1 MSVPITKFICSA
13 LMAVVGLIVVKNIS
27 GSKEKLLSIKSI
39 ALMICLII
47 VPAFMHTTEYT
58 NLYTI
63 IIYLITIVT
72 YKYILNITFPKA
84 VISCGVV
91 FLSLFALDLIA
102 SITLAFFLSI
112 DQARNTWYINVITN
126 IIFSIIL
133 ISVYGNKKIIENVT
147 VFIEKLSRKRQ
158 VNMIIF
164 LLLAVIAMSTLLY
177 LLGNNYELNAVF
189 TTNFLIFLIFF
200 LLVIILVGEKNS
212 YVKLSDDYE
221 NLFHYVKIFEDW
233 IEDEQLIRHEYKNQ
247 LAVLRCLTKEKK
259 VKNKIDEI
267 ISDTI
272 NIDNHIINQL
282 KNLPSGGLK
291 GLLYYKIAV
300 ARNNDINIEVDV
312 SQDASPVLNTLN
324 QDELKTISKLIGI
337 YCDNAIEAAKETK
350 KKIVLIEIYEINN
363 MANIV
368 ISNTCKENKVLL
380 NRYDKGVST
389 KGKGRGNGLYFAKKM
404 LTKNTWIEE
413 SQEII
418 DGYYIETLKITKK
431 KKSKLK

>member
-39 ALMICLII
+39 VLMLCLII
-47 VPAFMHTTEYT
+47 VPAFTYTTDY
-58 NLYTI
+58 NFLYGVI
-63 IIYLITIVT
+63 NYLLMIVT
-72 YKYILNITFPKA
+72 YKYVLNLNFTK
-84 VISCGVV
+84 VIVSCGILL
-91 FLSLFALDLIA
+91 LSLFLLDFIS
-102 SITLAFFLSI
+102 SIFFAMFISVEKMR
-112 DQARNTWYINVITN
+112 DTWYINLSMN
-126 IIFSIIL
+126 ILFSIIILAVFRTKRVYRYFENL
-133 ISVYGNKKIIENVT
+133 IDKT
-147 VFIEKLSRKRQ
+147 SRKRQ
-158 VNMIIF
+158 TNIVIF

-221 NLFHYVKIFEDW
+221 NLFNYVKIFEDW

-259 VKNKIDEI
+259 VKDKIDEI

-272 NIDNHIINQL
+272 NIDNHMINQL

-312 SQDASPVLNTLN
+312 SQDASPVLNALN
-324 QDELKTISKLIGI
+324 QDELKINSKLIGI
-337 YCDNAIEAAKETK
+337 YCDNAIEAAKDTK
-350 KKIVLIEIYEINN
+350 KKIVLIEIYEINDI
-363 MANIV
+363 ANIV

-380 NRYDKGVST
+380 NRYDKGIST

-404 LTKNTWIEE
+404 LNRNTWIEE

-431 KKSKLK
+431 RKSK

>member
-13 LMAVVGLIVVKNIS
+13 IMAVVGLIVVKNIS

-39 ALMICLII
+39 VLMICLII
-47 VPAFMHTTEYT
+47 VPAFMYTAEYT
-58 NLYTI
+58 YLYTI
-63 IIYLITIVT
+63 TIYIITIVT
-72 YKYILNITFPKA
+72 YKYILNISFTKA
-84 VISCGVV
+84 VISCGVLV
-91 FLSLFALDLIA
+91 LSLFLLEFI
-102 SITLAFFLSI
+102 SNLFLAMFLSV
-112 DQARNTWYINVITN
+112 DQMRNTWYINLSINIVFAIILLTLYEHKKVYKYFENLIDKISKRRQTN
-126 IIFSIIL
+126 I
-133 ISVYGNKKIIENVT
+133 
-147 VFIEKLSRKRQ
+147 
-158 VNMIIF
+158 IIF
-164 LLLAVIAMSTLLY
+164 LLLATIAMSTLLY
-177 LLGNNYELNAVF
+177 LLGSNYKLNAIF

-221 NLFHYVKIFEDW
+221 SLFNYVKIFEDW

-272 NIDNHIINQL
+272 NIDNHMINQL

-312 SQDASPVLNTLN
+312 SQDASPVLNHLN

-350 KKIVLIEIYEINN
+350 KKIVLIEIYEINDI
-363 MANIV
+363 ANIV
-368 ISNTCKENKVLL
+368 ISNTCKEDKVLV
-380 NRYDKGVST
+380 NRHDKGVST

-404 LTKNTWIEE
+404 LSKNTWIEE

-431 KKSKLK
+431 RKSK

>member
-47 VPAFMHTTEYT
+47 VPAFMHTTDY
-58 NLYTI
+58 NFLYGI
-63 IIYLITIVT
+63 INYILMIVT
-72 YKYILNITFPKA
+72 YKYILNLSFTKA
-84 VISCGVV
+84 IISCGILLFSLFLLDFISNLFLAM
-91 FLSLFALDLIA
+91 FLSV
-102 SITLAFFLSI
+102 
-112 DQARNTWYINVITN
+112 DQMRNTWYINLSIN

-133 ISVYGNKKIIENVT
+133 LIVYNNKKIYRYFENL
-147 VFIEKLSRKRQ
+147 IDKISKRRQ
-158 VNMIIF
+158 TNVIIF
-164 LLLAVIAMSTLLY
+164 LLLTIVAMSTLLY
-177 LLGNNYELNAVF
+177 LLGNNYNLNAVF

-221 NLFHYVKIFEDW
+221 NLFNYVKVFEDW

-291 GLLYYKIAV
+291 GLIYYKIAV

-324 QDELKTISKLIGI
+324 KDELKIISKLIGI

-350 KKIVLIEIYEINN
+350 KKIVLIEIYEINDV
-363 MANIV
+363 ANIV
-368 ISNTCKENKVLL
+368 ISNTCKENKVLV

-418 DGYYIETLKITKK
+418 DGYYIKTLKITKK
-431 KKSKLK
+431 RKSK

>member
-47 VPAFMHTTEYT
+47 VPAFMHTTDY
-58 NLYTI
+58 NFLYGI
-63 IIYLITIVT
+63 INYILMIVT
-72 YKYILNITFPKA
+72 YKYILNLSFTKA
-84 VISCGVV
+84 IISCGILLFSLFLLDFISNLFLAI
-91 FLSLFALDLIA
+91 FLSV
-102 SITLAFFLSI
+102 
-112 DQARNTWYINVITN
+112 DQMRNTWYINLSIN

-133 ISVYGNKKIIENVT
+133 LIVYNNKKIYRYFENL
-147 VFIEKLSRKRQ
+147 IDKISKRRQ
-158 VNMIIF
+158 TNVIIF
-164 LLLAVIAMSTLLY
+164 LLLTIVAMSTLLY
-177 LLGNNYELNAVF
+177 LLGNNYNLNAVF

-221 NLFHYVKIFEDW
+221 NLFHYVKVFEDW

-282 KNLPSGGLK
+282 KILPSGGLK

-350 KKIVLIEIYEINN
+350 KKIILIEIYEINN
-363 MANIV
+363 IANIV

-431 KKSKLK
+431 RKSK

>member
-47 VPAFMHTTEYT
+47 VPAFMHTTDY
-58 NLYTI
+58 NFLYGI
-63 IIYLITIVT
+63 INYILMIVT
-72 YKYILNITFPKA
+72 YKYILNLSFTKA
-84 VISCGVV
+84 IISCGILLFSLFLLDFISNLFLAM
-91 FLSLFALDLIA
+91 FLSV
-102 SITLAFFLSI
+102 
-112 DQARNTWYINVITN
+112 DQMRNTWYINLSIN

-133 ISVYGNKKIIENVT
+133 LIVYNNKKIYRYFENL
-147 VFIEKLSRKRQ
+147 IDKISKRRQ
-158 VNMIIF
+158 TNVIIF
-164 LLLAVIAMSTLLY
+164 LLLTIVAMSTLLY
-177 LLGNNYELNAVF
+177 LLGNNYNLNAVF

-221 NLFHYVKIFEDW
+221 NLFNYVKVFEDW

-272 NIDNHIINQL
+272 NIDNHMINQL

-324 QDELKTISKLIGI
+324 KDELKIISKLIGI

-350 KKIVLIEIYEINN
+350 KKIVLIEIYEINDV
-363 MANIV
+363 ANIV
-368 ISNTCKENKVLL
+368 ISNTCKENKVLV

-431 KKSKLK
+431 RKSK

>member
-47 VPAFMHTTEYT
+47 VPAFMYTTEYT
-58 NLYTI
+58 YLYTI

-72 YKYILNITFPKA
+72 YKYVLDISFSKA
-84 VISCGVV
+84 VIACGIV

-112 DQARNTWYINVITN
+112 DQARNTWYINIITN
-126 IIFSIIL
+126 IIFSITLIL
-133 ISVYGNKKIIENVT
+133 IYNRDKIKNKLI
-147 VFIEKLSRKRQ
+147 VFIEKLSNKRQ
-158 VNMIIF
+158 INLIIF

-177 LLGNNYELNAVF
+177 LLGNNYKLNAVF

-221 NLFHYVKIFEDW
+221 NLFNYVKIFEDW

-272 NIDNHIINQL
+272 NIDNHMINQL

-300 ARNNDINIEVDV
+300 ARNNGINIEVDV
-312 SQDASPVLNTLN
+312 SQDASPVLNALGK
-324 QDELKTISKLIGI
+324 DELKTISKLIGI

-350 KKIVLIEIYEINN
+350 KKIVLIEIYEINDV
-363 MANIV
+363 ANIV
-368 ISNTCKENKVLL
+368 ISNTCKENKVLV

-431 KKSKLK
+431 RKSK

>member
-47 VPAFMHTTEYT
+47 VPAFMHTTDY
-58 NLYTI
+58 NFLYGI
-63 IIYLITIVT
+63 INYILMIVT
-72 YKYILNITFPKA
+72 YKYILNLSFTKA
-84 VISCGVV
+84 IISCGILLFSLFLLDFISNLFLAI
-91 FLSLFALDLIA
+91 FLSV
-102 SITLAFFLSI
+102 
-112 DQARNTWYINVITN
+112 DQMRNTWYINLSIN

-133 ISVYGNKKIIENVT
+133 LIVYNNKKIYRYFENL
-147 VFIEKLSRKRQ
+147 IDKISKRRQ
-158 VNMIIF
+158 TNVIIF
-164 LLLAVIAMSTLLY
+164 LLLTIVAMSTLLY
-177 LLGNNYELNAVF
+177 LLGNNYNLNAVF
-189 TTNFLIFLIFF
+189 TTNFLIFF

-221 NLFHYVKIFEDW
+221 NLFHYVKVFEDW

-350 KKIVLIEIYEINN
+350 KKIILIEIYEINN
-363 MANIV
+363 IANIV

-431 KKSKLK
+431 RESK

>member
-47 VPAFMHTTEYT
+47 VPAFTYTTDY
-58 NLYTI
+58 NFLYGI
-63 IIYLITIVT
+63 INYILMMIT
-72 YKYILNITFPKA
+72 YKYVLNISLTKA
-84 VISCGVV
+84 IVSCGILLFSLFLLDFISSFFFAMVISV
-91 FLSLFALDLIA
+91 
-102 SITLAFFLSI
+102 
-112 DQARNTWYINVITN
+112 DQMRNTWYINLSMN
-126 IIFSIIL
+126 ILFSIIL
-133 ISVYGNKKIIENVT
+133 IIVYNNKKIYRYFENL
-147 VFIEKLSRKRQ
+147 IDKISKRRQ
-158 VNMIIF
+158 TNVIIF
-164 LLLAVIAMSTLLY
+164 LLLTIVAMSTLLY
-177 LLGNNYELNAVF
+177 LLGNNYNLNAVF

-221 NLFHYVKIFEDW
+221 NLFNYVKIFEDW

-312 SQDASPVLNTLN
+312 SQDASPVLNTLGK
-324 QDELKTISKLIGI
+324 DELKIISKLIGI

-363 MANIV
+363 IANIV

-431 KKSKLK
+431 RKSK

>member
-47 VPAFMHTTEYT
+47 VPAFMHTTDY
-58 NLYTI
+58 NFLYGI
-63 IIYLITIVT
+63 INYILMIVT
-72 YKYILNITFPKA
+72 YKYILNLSFTKA
-84 VISCGVV
+84 IISCGILLFSLFLLDFISNLFLAM
-91 FLSLFALDLIA
+91 FLSV
-102 SITLAFFLSI
+102 
-112 DQARNTWYINVITN
+112 DQMRNTWYINLSIN

-133 ISVYGNKKIIENVT
+133 LIVYNNKKIYRYFENL
-147 VFIEKLSRKRQ
+147 IDKISKRRQ
-158 VNMIIF
+158 TNVIIF
-164 LLLAVIAMSTLLY
+164 LLLTIVAMSTLLY
-177 LLGNNYELNAVF
+177 LLGNNYNLNAVF

-221 NLFHYVKIFEDW
+221 NLFNYVKVFEDW

-324 QDELKTISKLIGI
+324 KDELKIISKLIGI

-350 KKIVLIEIYEINN
+350 KKIVLIEIYEINDV
-363 MANIV
+363 ANIV

-431 KKSKLK
+431 RKSK

>member
-47 VPAFMHTTEYT
+47 VPAFMYTTEYT
-58 NLYTI
+58 YLYTI

-72 YKYILNITFPKA
+72 YKYVLDISFSKA
-84 VISCGVV
+84 VIACGIV

-112 DQARNTWYINVITN
+112 DQARNTWYINIITN
-126 IIFSIIL
+126 IIFSITLIL
-133 ISVYGNKKIIENVT
+133 IYNRDKIKNKLI
-147 VFIEKLSRKRQ
+147 VFIEKLSNKRQ
-158 VNMIIF
+158 INLIIF

-221 NLFHYVKIFEDW
+221 NLFNYVKIFEDW

-272 NIDNHIINQL
+272 NIDNHMINQL

-300 ARNNDINIEVDV
+300 ARNNGINIEVDV
-312 SQDASPVLNTLN
+312 SQDASPVLNALGK
-324 QDELKTISKLIGI
+324 DELKTISKLIGI

-350 KKIVLIEIYEINN
+350 KKIVLIEIYEINDV
-363 MANIV
+363 ANIV
-368 ISNTCKENKVLL
+368 ISNTCKENKVLV

-389 KGKGRGNGLYFAKKM
+389 KGKGRGNGVYFAKKM

-431 KKSKLK
+431 RKSK

>member
-1 MSVPITKFICSA
+1 MSVPITKFICPA

-47 VPAFMHTTEYT
+47 VPAFMHTTNY
-58 NLYTI
+58 NYLYTI

-72 YKYILNITFPKA
+72 YKYVLNISFTKA
-84 VISCGVV
+84 IISCGILLFSLFLLDFVSNLFLAM
-91 FLSLFALDLIA
+91 FLSVDKM
-102 SITLAFFLSI
+102 
-112 DQARNTWYINVITN
+112 RNTWYINLSINAIFSTVLIIVYNNKKVSRYFENLIDKTSKKRQTN
-126 IIFSIIL
+126 I
-133 ISVYGNKKIIENVT
+133 
-147 VFIEKLSRKRQ
+147 
-158 VNMIIF
+158 IIF
-164 LLLAVIAMSTLLY
+164 LLLTIIAMSSMAYALA
-177 LLGNNYELNAVF
+177 NNYKLNAIF

-221 NLFHYVKIFEDW
+221 NLFNYVKVFEDW

-312 SQDASPVLNTLN
+312 SQNASPVLNTLN

-350 KKIVLIEIYEINN
+350 KKIILIEIYEINN
-363 MANIV
+363 IANIV

-431 KKSKLK
+431 KKSNK

>member
-47 VPAFMHTTEYT
+47 VPAFMHTTDY
-58 NLYTI
+58 NFLYGI
-63 IIYLITIVT
+63 INYILMIVT
-72 YKYILNITFPKA
+72 YKYILNLSFTKA
-84 VISCGVV
+84 IISCGILLFSLFLLDFISNLFLAI
-91 FLSLFALDLIA
+91 FLSV
-102 SITLAFFLSI
+102 
-112 DQARNTWYINVITN
+112 DQMRNTWYINLSIN

-133 ISVYGNKKIIENVT
+133 LIVYNNKKIYRYFENL
-147 VFIEKLSRKRQ
+147 IDKISKRRQ
-158 VNMIIF
+158 TNVIIF
-164 LLLAVIAMSTLLY
+164 LLLTIVAMSTLLY
-177 LLGNNYELNAVF
+177 LLGNNYNLNAVF

-221 NLFHYVKIFEDW
+221 NLFHYVKVFEDW

-350 KKIVLIEIYEINN
+350 KKIILIEIYEINN
-363 MANIV
+363 IANIV

-431 KKSKLK
+431 RKSK

>member
-13 LMAVVGLIVVKNIS
+13 IMAVVGLIVVKNIS

-39 ALMICLII
+39 VLMICLII
-47 VPAFMHTTEYT
+47 VPAFMYTAEYT
-58 NLYTI
+58 YLYTI
-63 IIYLITIVT
+63 TIYIITIVT
-72 YKYILNITFPKA
+72 YKYILNISFTKA
-84 VISCGVV
+84 VISCGVLV
-91 FLSLFALDLIA
+91 LSLFLLEFI
-102 SITLAFFLSI
+102 SNLFLAMFLSV
-112 DQARNTWYINVITN
+112 DQMRNTWYINLSINIVFAIILLTLYEHKKVYKYFENLIDKISKRRQTN
-126 IIFSIIL
+126 I
-133 ISVYGNKKIIENVT
+133 
-147 VFIEKLSRKRQ
+147 
-158 VNMIIF
+158 IIF
-164 LLLAVIAMSTLLY
+164 LLLATIAMSTLLY
-177 LLGNNYELNAVF
+177 LLGSNYKLNAIF

-221 NLFHYVKIFEDW
+221 SLINYVKIFEDW

-272 NIDNHIINQL
+272 NIDNHMINQL

-312 SQDASPVLNTLN
+312 SQDASPVLNHLN

-350 KKIVLIEIYEINN
+350 KKIVLIEIYEINDI
-363 MANIV
+363 ANIV
-368 ISNTCKENKVLL
+368 ISNTCKEDKVLV
-380 NRYDKGVST
+380 NRHDKGVST

-404 LTKNTWIEE
+404 LSKNTWIEE

-431 KKSKLK
+431 RKSK

>member
-47 VPAFMHTTEYT
+47 VPAFMHTTDY
-58 NLYTI
+58 NFLYGI
-63 IIYLITIVT
+63 INYILMIVT
-72 YKYILNITFPKA
+72 YKYILNLSFTKA
-84 VISCGVV
+84 IISCGILL
-91 FLSLFALDLIA
+91 FSLFLLDFIS
-102 SITLAFFLSI
+102 SIFFAMIISV
-112 DQARNTWYINVITN
+112 DQMRNTWYINLSMNILFSVILLILYGHKKICKYFTN
-126 IIFSIIL
+126 IIDKTS
-133 ISVYGNKKIIENVT
+133 N
-147 VFIEKLSRKRQ
+147 KRQ
-158 VNMIIF
+158 TNVIIF
-164 LLLAVIAMSTLLY
+164 LLLTIVAMSTLLY
-177 LLGNNYELNAVF
+177 LLGNNYNLNAVF

-272 NIDNHIINQL
+272 NIDNHMINQL

-291 GLLYYKIAV
+291 VLLYYKIAV

-324 QDELKTISKLIGI
+324 KDELKIISKLIGI

-350 KKIVLIEIYEINN
+350 KKIVLIEIYEINDV
-363 MANIV
+363 ANIV

-404 LTKNTWIEE
+404 LNKNTWIEE

-431 KKSKLK
+431 KKSNK

>member
-1 MSVPITKFICSA
+1 MSVPITKFICCA
-13 LMAVVGLIVVKNIS
+13 LIAIAGLIVVKNIS

-47 VPAFMHTTEYT
+47 VPAFMYTTDY
-58 NLYTI
+58 NYIYTI
-63 IIYLITIVT
+63 IIYLMTIVT
-72 YKYILNITFPKA
+72 YKYVLNISFQKS
-84 VISCGVV
+84 VISCGILL
-91 FLSLFALDLIA
+91 FSLFLLDFI
-102 SITLAFFLSI
+102 SSVFFAMVISV
-112 DQARNTWYINVITN
+112 DQMRNTWYINLSMN
-126 IIFSIIL
+126 ILFSIIL
-133 ISVYGNKKIIENVT
+133 IIVYNNKKIYRYFENL
-147 VFIEKLSRKRQ
+147 IDKISQRRQ
-158 VNMIIF
+158 TNIIIF
-164 LLLAVIAMSTLLY
+164 LLLTIIAMSSMAYALA
-177 LLGNNYELNAVF
+177 NNYNLNAVF

-221 NLFHYVKIFEDW
+221 NLFNYVKVFEDW

-272 NIDNHIINQL
+272 NIDNHMINQL

-312 SQDASPVLNTLN
+312 SHDASPVLNTLN
-324 QDELKTISKLIGI
+324 KDELKIISKLIGI

-350 KKIVLIEIYEINN
+350 KKIVLIEIYEINDV
-363 MANIV
+363 ANIV

-431 KKSKLK
+431 RKSK

>member
-47 VPAFMHTTEYT
+47 VPAFMHTTDY
-58 NLYTI
+58 NFLYGI
-63 IIYLITIVT
+63 INYILMIVT
-72 YKYILNITFPKA
+72 YKYILNLSFTKA
-84 VISCGVV
+84 IISCGILLFSLFLLDFISNLFLAM
-91 FLSLFALDLIA
+91 FLSV
-102 SITLAFFLSI
+102 
-112 DQARNTWYINVITN
+112 DQMRNTWYINLSIN

-133 ISVYGNKKIIENVT
+133 LIVYNNKKIYRYFENL
-147 VFIEKLSRKRQ
+147 IDKISKRRQ
-158 VNMIIF
+158 TNVIIF
-164 LLLAVIAMSTLLY
+164 LLLATIAMSILLY
-177 LLGNNYELNAVF
+177 LLGNNYNLNAVF

-272 NIDNHIINQL
+272 NIDNHVINQL

-300 ARNNDINIEVDV
+300 ARNNDVNIEVDV

-350 KKIVLIEIYEINN
+350 KKIILIEIYEINN
-363 MANIV
+363 IANIV

-431 KKSKLK
+431 RKSK

>member
-47 VPAFMHTTEYT
+47 VPAFMHTTDY
-58 NLYTI
+58 NFLYGI
-63 IIYLITIVT
+63 INYILMIVT
-72 YKYILNITFPKA
+72 YKYILNLSFTKA
-84 VISCGVV
+84 IISCGILLFSLFLLDFISNLFLAI
-91 FLSLFALDLIA
+91 FLSV
-102 SITLAFFLSI
+102 
-112 DQARNTWYINVITN
+112 DQMRNTWYINLSIN

-133 ISVYGNKKIIENVT
+133 LIVYNNKKIYRYFENL
-147 VFIEKLSRKRQ
+147 IDKISKRRQ
-158 VNMIIF
+158 TNVIIF
-164 LLLAVIAMSTLLY
+164 LLLTIVAMSTLLY
-177 LLGNNYELNAVF
+177 LLGNNYNLNAVF

-221 NLFHYVKIFEDW
+221 NLFHYVKVFEDW

-291 GLLYYKIAV
+291 RLLYYKIAV

-350 KKIVLIEIYEINN
+350 KKIILIEIYEINN
-363 MANIV
+363 IANIV

-431 KKSKLK
+431 RKSK

>member
-47 VPAFMHTTEYT
+47 VPAFMHTTNY
-58 NLYTI
+58 NYLYTI

-72 YKYILNITFPKA
+72 YKYVLNISFTKA
-84 VISCGVV
+84 VISCGILFITLF
-91 FLSLFALDLIA
+91 FLDFIA
-102 SITLAFFLSI
+102 SIILAAFI
-112 DQARNTWYINVITN
+112 TAAEVREIWYINLLCN
-126 IIFSIIL
+126 IIFSIALLVIYKKE
-133 ISVYGNKKIIENVT
+133 SVKKAVLTFII
-147 VFIEKLSRKRQ
+147 KLESKRQ
-158 VNMIIF
+158 TNFVIF
-164 LLLAVIAMSTLLY
+164 LILAVIAMSTILY
-177 LLGNNYELNAVF
+177 TLTNNYKITSLL
-189 TTNFLIFLIFF
+189 TINFLLFLIFF

-272 NIDNHIINQL
+272 NIDNHMISQL
-282 KNLPSGGLK
+282 RNLPSGGLK

-300 ARNNDINIEVDV
+300 ARNNGINIEVDV

-363 MANIV
+363 IANIV
-368 ISNTCKENKVLL
+368 ISNTCKESKVLV

-404 LTKNTWIEE
+404 LNKNTWIEE

-431 KKSKLK
+431 KKSNK

>member
-47 VPAFMHTTEYT
+47 VPAFMYTTEYT
-58 NLYTI
+58 YLYTI

-72 YKYILNITFPKA
+72 YKYVLDISFSKA
-84 VISCGVV
+84 VIACGIV

-112 DQARNTWYINVITN
+112 DQARNTWYINIITN
-126 IIFSIIL
+126 IIFSITLIL
-133 ISVYGNKKIIENVT
+133 IYNRDKIKNKLI
-147 VFIEKLSRKRQ
+147 VFIEKLSNKRQ
-158 VNMIIF
+158 INLIIF

-221 NLFHYVKIFEDW
+221 NLFNYVKIFEDW

-259 VKNKIDEI
+259 VKSKIDEI

-272 NIDNHIINQL
+272 NIDNHMINQL

-300 ARNNDINIEVDV
+300 ARNNGINIEVDV
-312 SQDASPVLNTLN
+312 SQDASPVLNALGK
-324 QDELKTISKLIGI
+324 DELKTISKLIGI

-350 KKIVLIEIYEINN
+350 KKIVLIEIYEINDV
-363 MANIV
+363 ANIV
-368 ISNTCKENKVLL
+368 ISNTCKENKVLV

-431 KKSKLK
+431 RKSK

>member
-47 VPAFMHTTEYT
+47 VPAFMHTTNY
-58 NLYTI
+58 NYLYTI

-72 YKYILNITFPKA
+72 YKYVLNISFTKA
-84 VISCGVV
+84 VISCGVLV
-91 FLSLFALDLIA
+91 LSLFLLDFISNLF
-102 SITLAFFLSI
+102 LAMFLSV
-112 DQARNTWYINVITN
+112 DQMRNTWYINLSIN
-126 IIFSIIL
+126 IIFCIIL
-133 ISVYGNKKIIENVT
+133 LTIYGHKKIYNYFENL
-147 VFIEKLSRKRQ
+147 IDKISKRRQ
-158 VNMIIF
+158 TNIIIF
-164 LLLAVIAMSTLLY
+164 LLLATIAMSTLLY
-177 LLGNNYELNAVF
+177 VLGNNYKLNVVF
-189 TTNFLIFLIFF
+189 TTNFLMFLIFF

-272 NIDNHIINQL
+272 NIDNHMINQL

-300 ARNNDINIEVDV
+300 ARNNGINIEVDV

-324 QDELKTISKLIGI
+324 PDELKIISKLVGI

-363 MANIV
+363 IANIV

-404 LTKNTWIEE
+404 LNKNTWIEE

-431 KKSKLK
+431 KKANK

>member
-47 VPAFMHTTEYT
+47 VPAFMYTTEYT
-58 NLYTI
+58 YLYTI

-72 YKYILNITFPKA
+72 YKYVLDISFSKA
-84 VISCGVV
+84 VIACGIV

-112 DQARNTWYINVITN
+112 DQARNTWYINIITN
-126 IIFSIIL
+126 IIFSITLIL
-133 ISVYGNKKIIENVT
+133 IYNRDKIKNKLI
-147 VFIEKLSRKRQ
+147 VFIEKLSNKRQ
-158 VNMIIF
+158 INLIIF

-221 NLFHYVKIFEDW
+221 NLFNYVKIFEDW

-272 NIDNHIINQL
+272 NIDNHMINQL

-291 GLLYYKIAV
+291 
-300 ARNNDINIEVDV
+300 
-312 SQDASPVLNTLN
+312 
-324 QDELKTISKLIGI
+324 
-337 YCDNAIEAAKETK
+337 
-350 KKIVLIEIYEINN
+350 
-363 MANIV
+363 
-368 ISNTCKENKVLL
+368 
-380 NRYDKGVST
+380 
-389 KGKGRGNGLYFAKKM
+389 
-404 LTKNTWIEE
+404 
-413 SQEII
+413 
-418 DGYYIETLKITKK
+418 
-431 KKSKLK
+431 

>member
-47 VPAFMHTTEYT
+47 VPAFTYTTDY
-58 NLYTI
+58 NFLYGI
-63 IIYLITIVT
+63 INYILMMIT
-72 YKYILNITFPKA
+72 YKYVLNISLTKA
-84 VISCGVV
+84 IVSCGILLFSLFLLDFISSFFFAMVISV
-91 FLSLFALDLIA
+91 
-102 SITLAFFLSI
+102 
-112 DQARNTWYINVITN
+112 DQMRNTWYINLSMN
-126 IIFSIIL
+126 ILFSIIL
-133 ISVYGNKKIIENVT
+133 IIVYNNKKIYRYFENL
-147 VFIEKLSRKRQ
+147 IDKISKRRQ
-158 VNMIIF
+158 TNVIIF
-164 LLLAVIAMSTLLY
+164 LLLTIVAMSTLLY
-177 LLGNNYELNAVF
+177 LLGNNYNLNAVF

-221 NLFHYVKIFEDW
+221 NLFNYVKIFEDW

-312 SQDASPVLNTLN
+312 SQDSSPVLNTLN

-350 KKIVLIEIYEINN
+350 KKIILIEIYEINN
-363 MANIV
+363 TANIV

-431 KKSKLK
+431 KKSNK